1 MKITIKDLNK
11 SYGKEKIFENFSIE
25 FESGKINCILGE
37 SGCGKTTLLNII
49 AGLIKVDT
57 CRIDGITKKDISY
70 VFQEDRLIPWLTIKE
85 NLSIS
90 LKKYYS
96 KEKLEEKI
104 NEILKIAGIQGI
116 ENRYPHELSGGMK
129 QRINIG
135 RALGKPSKVILMDE
149 PFKSLD
155 YKTKYTIINEFMK
168 ILENEKRIVVLV
180 THDLD
185 EAVYFNGK
193 IFIFGGRPVC
203 IKGIFT
209 SELEKNKNIILNLI

>member
-203 IKGIFT
+203 TKGVFAN
-209 SELEKNKNIILNLI
+209 ELEKNKKIMLDLI